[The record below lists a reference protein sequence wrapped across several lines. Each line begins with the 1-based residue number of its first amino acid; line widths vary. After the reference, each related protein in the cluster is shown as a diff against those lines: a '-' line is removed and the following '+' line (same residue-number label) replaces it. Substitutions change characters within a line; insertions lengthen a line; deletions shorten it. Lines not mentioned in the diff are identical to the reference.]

1 MMKGLLLGL
10 GALVVGAAIWQAKK
24 EQEFNDNIDNITRQT
39 VDGVI
44 REMDRMTQETINNIN
59 NQQFMNQQMHNMNM
73 M

>member
-1 MMKGLLLGL
+1 MMKGILLGL

>member
-1 MMKGLLLGL
+1 MFKGLLLGL

-24 EQEFNDNIDNITRQT
+24 EQEFNNNINNITRQT

-44 REMDRMTQETINNIN
+44 REMDRMTQETVQNIN
-59 NQQFMNQQMHNMNM
+59 NQQFMNQMNNM

>member
-1 MMKGLLLGL
+1 MLKGLLLGL
-10 GALVVGAAIWQAKK
+10 GAVILGAAVYQYKK

-44 REMDRMTQETINNIN
+44 REMDRMTQETVQNIN
-59 NQQFMNQQMHNMNM
+59 NQQFMNQMNSM

>member
-44 REMDRMTQETINNIN
+44 REMDRMTQETVQNIN
-59 NQQFMNQQMHNMNM
+59 NQQFMNQMNNM

>member
-39 VDGVI
+39 CENI
-44 REMDRMTQETINNIN
+44 TREINRMTEETVNNI

>member
-10 GALVVGAAIWQAKK
+10 GTLIVGAAIWQAKK

-44 REMDRMTQETINNIN
+44 REMDRMTQETVQNIN
-59 NQQFMNQQMHNMNM
+59 NQQFMNSM

>member
-10 GALVVGAAIWQAKK
+10 GTLIVGAAIWQAKK

-44 REMDRMTQETINNIN
+44 REMDRMTQETVQNIN
-59 NQQFMNQQMHNMNM
+59 NQQFMNQMNNM

>member
-10 GALVVGAAIWQAKK
+10 GTLIVGAAIWQAKK

-44 REMDRMTQETINNIN
+44 REMDRMTEETVQNIN
-59 NQQFMNQQMHNMNM
+59 NQQFMNQMNNM

>member
-24 EQEFNDNIDNITRQT
+24 EQEFNNNIDNITRQT

-44 REMDRMTQETINNIN
+44 REMDRMTQETVQNIN
-59 NQQFMNQQMHNMNM
+59 NQQFMNQMNNM